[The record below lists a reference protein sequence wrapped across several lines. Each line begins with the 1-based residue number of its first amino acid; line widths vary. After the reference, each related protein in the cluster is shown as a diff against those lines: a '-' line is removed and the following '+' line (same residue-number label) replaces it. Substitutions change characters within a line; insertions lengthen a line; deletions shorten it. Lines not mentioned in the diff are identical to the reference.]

1 LAAASLYRYAN
12 REFAVLSLRRSITG
26 KLLAAVSAAG
36 LLLSPAIAAA
46 AAGKRKPPAIAVSFD
61 PLSTFTPATADP
73 KLAASIGRRN
83 LSLTDFKFTP
93 APAKGRPSQVRVAIR
108 ARAASPDQARIADS
122 TPATALTPAS
132 YNLGVAVGWR
142 RFAVAADV
150 AKTNADNPSLGGRET
165 AVVGVS
171 YSIKRFTG
179 RVAVGADR
187 ADESGAPALRESDNY
202 SVDVGGAY
210 NITRNIAVTGGVR
223 YSIEHDRLSTLADDR
238 RDSQAV
244 YVGTAFKF

>member
-1 LAAASLYRYAN
+1 M
-12 REFAVLSLRRSITG
+12 LSLVRS
-26 KLLAAVSAAG
+26 KEARWVAAVAAAG
-36 LLLSPAIAAA
+36 LVLTPAFAAT
-46 AAGKRKPPAIAVSFD
+46 GSKKRPAPVSVSFD
-61 PLSTFTPATADP
+61 SLSSFTPANGDP
-73 KLAASIGRRN
+73 KLAAALAGKS

-108 ARAASPDQARIADS
+108 ARVNGSAQTSLAQASAPTSALND
-122 TPATALTPAS
+122 LTPSS

-142 RFAVAADV
+142 RFAVSGDV
-150 AKTNADNPSLGGRET
+150 AKVKDADPAIGGRET

-171 YSIKRFTG
+171 YSLTKFTG

-187 ADESGAPALRESDNY
+187 QDGKALPALRRGDTY
-202 SVDVGGAY
+202 SVDVGGSY
-210 NITRNIAVTGGVR
+210 SLSRRVAVTGGVR
-223 YSIEHDRLSTLADDR
+223 YNVERDRLSALQDNR